1 MFADGGG
8 LVKAQCRYTGIVV
21 RREEAK
27 RQRNI

>member
-8 LVKAQCRYTGIVV
+8 LVKADTQGIVV